1 MRVKHCWRCAS
12 LPSLRSRFDSD
23 YPLGQVERDVAWSK
37 TKGWPVQTLLLNAS
51 YEPIRVVDLE
61 RAMYYLVTGKAEIVE
76 TYDRIIRSVSQV
88 FQHPKVIKL
97 KRYVKIKQHLK
108 GVKYSRKNILARDKM
123 ICQYCGI
130 KCDNRNATLDHVI
143 PKSRGGKNS
152 WENIVTSC
160 ADCNNK
166 KDNRT
171 PQEAG
176 LVLLNVP
183 RRPKGNG
190 IIKCFMPEYS
200 NW

>member
-1 MRVKHCWRCAS
+1 M
-12 LPSLRSRFDSD
+12 
-23 YPLGQVERDVAWSK
+23 
-37 TKGWPVQTLLLNAS
+37 QTLLLNAS

-61 RAMYYLVTGKAEIVE
+61 RAMYYVLTGKADIVE
-76 TYDRIIRSVSQV
+76 TYDRVVRSVTQV

-97 KRYVKIKQHLK
+97 RKYVKIKQHLK

-123 ICQYCGI
+123 VCQYCGI
-130 KCDNRNATLDHVI
+130 KCSSKTATLDHVM

-171 PQEAG
+171 PKEAG
-176 LVLLNVP
+176 MVLRSKP
-183 RRPKGNG
+183 RRPKGNA
-190 IIKCFMPEYS
+190 IMKYFMPE
-200 NW
+200 